1 MTLPLLV
8 DAGPLVALLSERD
21 RHHEWAKQAFAGSP
35 TPARTCE
42 AVLSEAWHLLR
53 QTHRGQVALLELV
66 ERGLVS
72 IDFALAAEL
81 IAVRRLVTRYRDRPM
96 SLADACLVRMAE
108 LYDEAAVLT
117 VDSDFTVYRKN
128 GRQVIPLIAPFA

>member
-1 MTLPLLV
+1 MIPLPLV
-8 DAGPLVALLSERD
+8 DTGALVALLSERD
-21 RHHEWAKQAFAGSP
+21 RHHEWAKQTFAAA
-35 TPARTCE
+35 TPPIRTCE

-53 QTHRGQVALLELV
+53 QTRRGQVALLELV
-66 ERGLVS
+66 ERSLVS
-72 IDFALAAEL
+72 IDFVLAAEL
-81 IAVRRLVTRYRDRPM
+81 VAVRRLVTRYRDRPM

-117 VDSDFTVYRKN
+117 IDSDFTIYRKN

>member
-1 MTLPLLV
+1 MSASLLV
-8 DAGPLVALLSERD
+8 DTGPLVALLSERD
-21 RHHEWAKQAFAGSP
+21 RHHEWAKQAFAGSSI
-35 TPARTCE
+35 PARTCE

-53 QTHRGQVALLELV
+53 LTRRGQSALLELV

-72 IDFALAAEL
+72 LDFTLAAEL
-81 IAVRRLVTRYRDRPM
+81 VAVSRLVTRYRDRPM

-117 VDSDFTVYRKN
+117 LDEDFTIYRKN
-128 GRQVIPLIAPFA
+128 GRQVIPLVAPF

>member
-1 MTLPLLV
+1 VTASLLV

-21 RHHEWAKQAFAGSP
+21 RHHEWARQAFAGAGASI
-35 TPARTCE
+35 RTCE

-53 QTHRGQVALLELV
+53 LTRRGQPALLELV

-81 IAVRRLVTRYRDRPM
+81 VAVRRLVTRYRDRPM

-117 VDSDFTVYRKN
+117 IDADFTIYRKN
-128 GRQVIPLIAPFA
+128 GRQVIPLAAPFV